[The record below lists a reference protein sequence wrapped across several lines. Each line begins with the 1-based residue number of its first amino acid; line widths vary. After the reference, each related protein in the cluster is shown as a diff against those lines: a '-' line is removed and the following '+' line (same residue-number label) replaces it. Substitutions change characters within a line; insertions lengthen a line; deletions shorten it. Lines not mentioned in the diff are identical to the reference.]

1 MILFKRFIVLS
12 CISVLAAFQVYTED
26 VLYLLPKGSYIFSEE
41 DVFSF
46 DSVPREKQGEM
57 IYEDLSVF
65 YREGNAYYSGG
76 IKDTPDTITVL
87 DGQGNQFTVLAS
99 DIERDNLN
107 SPALKKMSKSYWISS
122 YYYDVLKSQDKNI
135 LFDKEKGWIKSWSP
149 STDEKLS
156 EIILPTL
163 FYLTE
168 NLVYIFSYSAFG
180 TTFLIESDSEFEQ
193 SILLNCYLYPD
204 PLNDRYKFWDED
216 DFIRKINDKEH
227 VSLRLTFD
235 GDYMKL
241 YEGSSNEL
249 LETFA
254 RIRKDDYKIVTNKLQ
269 QIVGDKKILMD
280 DITFPRHADGTCDY
294 DDKIIKTHKVG
305 GMYKTEDNIRL
316 RAAEGIAGDA
326 LATLAAGTHAK
337 VEAIGKEETIDGIT
351 SNWVQV
357 EVLEGAK
364 DKDGNAIEMGT
375 TGWLFG
381 GYLSETEYVE
391 PVKEEKK
398 LNLLDSVETKD
409 ERKVNRAAKMNKKE
423 ENDDFVFPFIQVGF
437 GIIFII
443 VLLPIILVIA
453 KKRKSGKE

>member
-41 DVFSF
+41 DVFNF

-57 IYEDLSVF
+57 IYDDLSVF

-99 DIERDNLN
+99 DIERDNLS

-149 STDEKLS
+149 SKDEKLS

-227 VSLRLTFD
+227 VSLRMTFD

-254 RIRKDDYKIVTNKLQ
+254 RIRKDDYKIVTNKLR
-269 QIVGDKKILMD
+269 QIVGDKKILLD

-294 DDKIIKTHKVG
+294 DANGNATAVASGILDTSAEKAAILKPAPDMGKTALV
-305 GMYKTEDNIRL
+305 TENLRL
-316 RAAEGIAGDA
+316 RTDDKTTAQVVT
-326 LATLAAGTHAK
+326 TLAAGARVK
-337 VEAIGKEETIDGIT
+337 VFAPGREDTVDGIA

-357 EVLEGAK
+357 SVLGGAK
-364 DKDGNAIEMGT
+364 DKDGNSLEAGT
-375 TGWLFG
+375 VGWLFG
-381 GYLSETEYVE
+381 GYLTEAE
-391 PVKEEKK
+391 SAENERANKEAADAKKSSTLPIVLIAASVVALAVLLAAILLASKKKKAEKK
-398 LNLLDSVETKD
+398 
-409 ERKVNRAAKMNKKE
+409 
-423 ENDDFVFPFIQVGF
+423 
-437 GIIFII
+437 
-443 VLLPIILVIA
+443 
-453 KKRKSGKE
+453 